1 MNIQMEP
8 GVLRGAM
15 DAPPSKSHAHRCLIA
30 AALANEPTEIKGIG
44 SSEDMQATIRC
55 LRAMGAQIEEDV
67 VTPPGKPRKSALLR
81 CGESGT
87 TLRLLLPVVGALGIE
102 ARFLG
107 TGRLP
112 ARPIEPLIAAMTG
125 HGTVFD
131 KSSLPFTISGRLAS
145 GQYNL
150 PGNVSSQFISGL
162 LLALPLLDSG
172 STIRLTAP
180 LVSTGYVDM
189 TLDTLEDFSVVA
201 MEREGGYLVPGSQGY
216 RSPGALAVEG
226 DWSGAAFF
234 LAAGALGGNVTI
246 ANLAADSKQPDR
258 QIVDLLKR
266 FGARVISER
275 SKVHVEKGALHGTDV
290 DVDEMPDL
298 LPVLAV
304 VGALSSGTTRLT
316 NAARLRLK
324 ESDRLESTC
333 KMLRSLGG
341 QVQELDDEL
350 VITGGTLH
358 GGEVDTYGDHRIAMA
373 AAIAATA
380 CTGPVTIQNADVVD
394 KSYPAFYE
402 ALASLGGHCHV
413 IDDR

>member
-1 MNIQMEP
+1 MNIQIEP

-44 SSEDMQATIRC
+44 NSEDMQATIRC
-55 LRAMGAQIEEDV
+55 LRAMGAQIEDGV
-67 VTPPGKPRKSALLR
+67 VTPPGKRRKSALLR

-87 TLRLLLPVVGALGIE
+87 TLRLLLPVVGAMGIE

-112 ARPIEPLIAAMTG
+112 ERPIAPLIAAMTE
-125 HGTVFD
+125 HGTMFD
-131 KSSLPFTISGRLAS
+131 KNSLPFTISGKLAS

-180 LVSTGYVDM
+180 LVSAGYVNM
-189 TLDTLEDFSVVA
+189 TLDTMEDFSVVA
-201 MEREGGYLVPGSQGY
+201 MEREEGYLVPGSQGY
-216 RSPGALAVEG
+216 RSPGALTVEG
-226 DWSGAAFF
+226 DWSNAAFF
-234 LAAGALGGNVTI
+234 LVAGALGGNVTL
-246 ANLAADSKQPDR
+246 ANLARDSKQPDR
-258 QIVDLLKR
+258 RIASLLKG

-275 SKVHVEKGALHGTDV
+275 SKVHVEKGVLHGTEV

-298 LPVLAV
+298 LPILAV

-333 KMLRSLGG
+333 KMLRNLGG
-341 QVQELDDEL
+341 HVQELEDEL

-358 GGEVDTYGDHRIAMA
+358 GGEVDTFGDHRIAMA

-380 CTGPVTIQNADVVD
+380 CTGPVTIQNANVVG

-402 ALASLGGHCHV
+402 ALAALGGHCHV